1 MKSLSI
7 LSTSEIRDI
16 FLALLCLSI
25 NVLMAYGMHNF
36 SQSYVPDNPYLKIS
50 LIVFI
55 SFAFL
60 LNISCF
66 SKIFGKKSN

>member
-7 LSTSEIRDI
+7 LSTSEVRDI
-16 FLALLCLSI
+16 FLALLCLSLNI
-25 NVLMAYGMHNF
+25 LMAYGMHNF
-36 SQSYVPDNPYLKIS
+36 SQAYVPDNPYLKIS
-50 LIVFI
+50 LIAVL

-66 SKIFGKKSN
+66 NKIFGKKSN

>member
-36 SQSYVPDNPYLKIS
+36 SQSYVPDNQYLKIF
-50 LIVFI
+50 LIVLI

-60 LNISCF
+60 LNIFCF
-66 SKIFGKKSN
+66 SKIFGQKSN

>member
-25 NVLMAYGMHNF
+25 NVLIAYGMHNF
-36 SQSYVPDNPYLKIS
+36 SQSYVPNDPYLKVS
-50 LIVFI
+50 LIVVL

-66 SKIFGKKSN
+66 NKIFGQKSN

>member
-1 MKSLSI
+1 MKSLLI

-66 SKIFGKKSN
+66 NKIFGKKSN